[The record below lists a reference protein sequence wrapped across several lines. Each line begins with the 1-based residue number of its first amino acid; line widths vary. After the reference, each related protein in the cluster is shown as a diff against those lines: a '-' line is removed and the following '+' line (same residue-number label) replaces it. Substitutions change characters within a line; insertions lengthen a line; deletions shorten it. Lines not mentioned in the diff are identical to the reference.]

1 MMVIYMKRIVI
12 GMLAHVDSGKTTLS
26 EGMLYRAG
34 MLRRLGRVDHG
45 DAFLDTNEI
54 EREKGITI
62 FSKQAL
68 LNINDSEFTLLD
80 TPGHIDFS
88 AETERTLGV
97 LDYAI
102 LVVSGSE
109 GVQSHTETLWKLLRR
124 YSVPTFI
131 FINKMDISLIERGE
145 LMKQIHERLSDACV
159 DFTDTTSAGFAEEAA
174 TANERLMNEYL
185 EDETVSHDALSE
197 AIAARQL
204 FPCYFGAALKTQG
217 IDEFLAA
224 VDKYTVMPEAKKEF
238 GAKIFKIT
246 TDDNGARLTH
256 MKITGGALK
265 AKTAI
270 DYTAQNGDGF
280 SQKVDRIRIYNGEK
294 FTAVD
299 TAEQGAVC
307 AVTGLSDTYP
317 GEGIGCEANTK
328 SPFLEPVLT
337 YRADILDNTDVQTA
351 LRNLRALEAEDPMLH
366 VIWNEQLSEIHIQL
380 MGEVQL
386 EVLRRIIGERFNMT
400 VDFSQGSVAYRE
412 TIANTVEGVGHF
424 EPLRHYAEVHLILE
438 PLPRGSGL
446 KFVSK
451 CGEDE
456 LDRNWQRLI
465 LTHLAE
471 KTHIGVLTGAPITD
485 MKITLASGRAHKK
498 HTEGGDFRQ
507 ATYRAV
513 RQGLMNAENVLLEP
527 FYSFRLEIPSENI
540 GRAMTDLQQMGAE
553 FRQPE
558 LDGEMSVISG
568 RAPVSVMR
576 GYYTE
581 ITAYSAGRGK
591 LFCSLDGYAECH
603 DPEDVIAAKG
613 YDPEADLRN
622 SPDSVFCA
630 HGAGF
635 YVKWDEVPKYM
646 HLDSALSPKAKA
658 EESAARAEAYV
669 RSVASDEELLRIFER
684 TYGPIK
690 TRNYNAPA
698 AKRRKMESTPRAPKA
713 KRTIAPGGPLY
724 VLVDG
729 YNIIFSWEDL
739 KKASEQS
746 LDLAREL
753 LINRLCNYR
762 GYKNC
767 ELILVFD
774 AYKVKG
780 NPGSVEKVHNIN
792 VVYTKEAETADAYIE
807 KVTHELA
814 KKYRV
819 RVATSDNLEQ
829 IIILGG
835 GAVRVSASEFEQ
847 EVKEAEKEIRRF
859 IDQTF

>member
-1 MMVIYMKRIVI
+1 
-12 GMLAHVDSGKTTLS
+12 MLAHVDSGKTTLS

-88 AETERTLGV
+88 AETERTLAV

-109 GVQSHTETLWKLLRR
+109 GVQSHTETLWNLLRR
-124 YSVPTFI
+124 YSIPTFI
-131 FINKMDISLIERGE
+131 FINKMDISLIEREE
-145 LMKQIHERLSDACV
+145 LMRQIHERLSDACV
-159 DFTDTTSAGFAEEAA
+159 DFTDTTSAEFAEDAA
-174 TANERLMNEYL
+174 TASERLMNEYL
-185 EDETVSHDALSE
+185 ENEAVSCDALRE

-224 VDKYTVMPEAKKEF
+224 VDKYTVMPESNKEF

-270 DYTAQNGDGF
+270 DYTAQNGDEF

-317 GEGIGCEANTK
+317 GEGLGCEANAKT
-328 SPFLEPVLT
+328 PFLEPVLT

-553 FRQPE
+553 FQQPE

-591 LFCSLDGYAECH
+591 LSCSLDGYAECH
-603 DPEDVIAAKG
+603 NPEEVIAAKG

-690 TRNYNAPA
+690 TRNYNAPVV
-698 AKRRKMESTPRAPKA
+698 KRRKMESTPRAPKA
-713 KRTIAPGGPLY
+713 KRAIAPGGPLY

-729 YNIIFSWEDL
+729 YNIIFAWEDL

-807 KVTHELA
+807 KVSHELA

-829 IIILGG
+829 IIILGS

-847 EVKEAEKEIRRF
+847 EVKEAEEEIRRF
-859 IDQTF
+859 INQTF